1 MITTPLPSINTSGM
15 VVEATHYSCSLL
27 PVTCTDV
34 LSFIRQRHLLPS
46 LTFIRRQL
54 VFFFRRQRFI
64 CSQPINFHLTSW
76 CCAGCK
82 WQMQTKR
89 EAYRF
94 VTDRI
99 GSSSHCAVMWRKQAF
114 VILIRDA
121 KKKRKL
127 SGKYKIKKGNEYMSF
142 SSPVFCLQT
151 IMNKKKNQEFDHVY
165 SLDIIKGHYEVLE
178 KKFKSSILMR

>member
-1 MITTPLPSINTSGM
+1 MKYKKKSMITTPLPPINTFGM

-34 LSFIRQRHLLPS
+34 LGFIRQRHLLPS

-54 VFFFRRQRFI
+54 VFFFFLFRRQRFI

-94 VTDRI
+94 VTDGI

-121 KKKRKL
+121 KIFFKNKMKRK
-127 SGKYKIKKGNEYMSF
+127 I
-142 SSPVFCLQT
+142 Q
-151 IMNKKKNQEFDHVY
+151 NKERKWIHELLIARLLFADNHE
-165 SLDIIKGHYEVLE
+165 
-178 KKFKSSILMR
+178 